1 MSSKSWNV
9 RLRAAAD
16 MNFAEGT
23 LWSEP
28 GAGTNA
34 IGTALAV
41 DHAVQVFGP
50 EHYSDPVQRWTCSAA
65 PIHDPDTGE
74 LLGIIDLTGDLNTVH
89 PHSLAVATATAR
101 AVEASLA
108 LVLQERDARLHARYG
123 DRVTPGPR
131 RAGHPV
137 RPAHHRRAARLG
149 RGRPPGH
156 PARRRRADAAQR
168 RARGGRAGQP
178 GAGGVPGPRHGRRA
192 PPPTPARC
200 SGSSCSATTG
210 PPSTTPQEL
219 RPRLAEIL
227 AVLCA
232 APHGL
237 SAEALCAELHGD
249 GGSVS
254 SVRVEVS
261 RLRKLIGPWVGT
273 DVYRLTCDVE
283 SDVRR
288 VEGLLAAGQVRA
300 AAEAYTGP
308 LLPASDAPG
317 VVREREHLDDW
328 LRQAVMTAEDPD
340 ALWAWVH
347 SPSGEDDLGAWK
359 RLLVQ
364 LEFRDPRRPLAAAR
378 VGELRRAA
386 LM

>member
-1 MSSKSWNV
+1 MSIEDSAPV
-9 RLRAAAD
+9 RLRTAAD

-74 LLGIIDLTGDLNTVH
+74 LLGIIDLTGDLSTVH

-108 LVLQERDARLHARYG
+108 LVLRERDARLHARYG
-123 DRVTPGPR
+123 DRVTPG
-131 RAGHPV
+131 
-137 RPAHHRRAARLG
+137 RAALVTPSG
-149 RGRPPGH
+149 RAITGLPPGWGVADRLAIPPGGGALVLPSGAPAVAEPVSQALEAFLVRATEVH
-156 PARRRRADAAQR
+156 PAAH
-168 RARGGRAGQP
+168 ARPLLKLRLLGHERP
-178 GAGGVPGPRHGRRA
+178 TLNGV
-192 PPPTPARC
+192 
-200 SGSSCSATTG
+200 
-210 PPSTTPQEL
+210 EL

-227 AVLCA
+227 TVLSA

-283 SDVRR
+283 SDARR
-288 VEGLLAAGQVRA
+288 VAGLLGAGQVRA
-300 AAEAYTGP
+300 AAEAYPGP
-308 LLPASDAPG
+308 LLPGSEAPG
-317 VVREREHLDDW
+317 VVREREHLEAW

-340 ALWAWVH
+340 AVWAWVR
-347 SPSGEDDLGAWK
+347 SPGGEDDLGAWK
-359 RLLVQ
+359 RLLAQ
-364 LEFRDPRRPLAAAR
+364 LEFRDPRRSLAAAR
-378 VGELRRAA
+378 VGELRAA